1 MQPKAPHAECDKCPL
16 RNRPM
21 VPGHGATPDKATM
34 VIVGEAPGRNEAQY
48 AVPFIGQSGQLLR
61 GMLQMIEVDGGYA
74 KVPGLNAPMD
84 AEFSVDVGTVYY
96 TNCCLCQPPGNKI
109 PPVAAKKCSKRLAYE
124 LKPYWD
130 AGLPIG
136 ALGVTA
142 GEILVGHSDKSL
154 RGKWY
159 RDGRIVCTWHPA
171 YVIRVADK
179 MQNRFSELLLDL
191 KKLKRG
197 KPVELPYPTWE
208 IPRTPAELEE
218 VVDRVIA
225 LKSEGGYL
233 CPEGGARGVIC
244 YDLETDQLM
253 WWRHKILSAGFAYDY
268 EHAFVIPSELIYEP
282 CCRDALDKLFSS
294 GIRFVG
300 HNIKFDLRFVMA
312 QLGVTEMPYMED
324 TLVAHHVL
332 DENMMHG
339 LKPLLSDYLDVGDY
353 EGRLIHR
360 YLRTRGDF
368 YSKIPRDKLY
378 EYNVLDVCYT
388 LRLWDML
395 EADMIDNGLY
405 ERPYRYPMMASQP
418 MLVEMEL
425 EGMYVDTGQLQWL
438 SDEMEKGISSLQA
451 ELEADC
457 GRQFNANSWKQ
468 VSIIMYEYFK
478 MPKVRGRGFKVG
490 STCQQ
495 ARRQILQQIP
505 EDSKGAKWLVKFD
518 QLKSL
523 LKLKSSY
530 VDNVWQYL
538 DDDSR
543 VHPDGLIYG
552 TESGRLS
559 FRDPPI
565 QTIPRPGTGEVEGEV
580 WGQYIRGYYSAP
592 EGYKIV
598 EVDISQAEMRVAC
611 ALSEEPFLHDIYEH
625 GKDLHTMVAVEM
637 YGENFTKDQR
647 NACKKFNFAY
657 LYGGTE
663 HSFALEEGMNIQ
675 LAKDFVRRYKR
686 VMPVLTSWK
695 DSMLTELKSKG
706 YVETRTGR
714 RRRFP
719 VITNDNWDAARK
731 AAVNM
736 PVQGMA
742 SEVTLITA
750 IDTWK
755 YLKEMDY
762 WGEEGTL
769 ISLIHD
775 SVLLIVRDDYVSE
788 ISYEVQRMMR
798 EVGERWVP
806 EVPWK
811 VDIDVGQDWGH
822 LKDISQ
828 WPEFVRSVEKSTTNV
843 N

>member
-1 MQPKAPHAECDKCPL
+1 MKPKAPYAECDKCPL
-16 RNRPM
+16 RNRKM
-21 VPGHGATPDKATM
+21 VPGHGPGPDKATM
-34 VIVGEAPGRNEAQY
+34 VVVGEAPGRNEANY
-48 AVPFIGQSGQLLR
+48 GVPFIGQSGQLLR
-61 GMLQMIEVDGGYA
+61 AMLHLINVDAGEA
-74 KVPGLNAPMD
+74 TLPGLNADED
-84 AEFSVDVGTVYY
+84 AEFEVTVGEVYY
-96 TNCCLCQPPGNKI
+96 TNCCLCQPAGNKI
-109 PPVAAKKCSKRLAYE
+109 PPMAAKRCANRLAHE

-130 AGLPIG
+130 NDIPVG
-136 ALGVTA
+136 ALGVVP
-142 GEILVGHSDKSL
+142 GEILVGTSDRSL

-159 RDGRIVCTWHPA
+159 RDGRIVCSWHPA
-171 YVIRVADK
+171 YVLRVAGS

-197 KPVELPYPTWE
+197 KPLELPYPKWE

-218 VVDRVIA
+218 IVDRVIDMM
-225 LKSEGGYL
+225 LSEADFGSR
-233 CPEGGARGVIC
+233 PPTIC

-253 WWRHKILSAGFAYDY
+253 WWKHKILSAGFAYDY
-268 EHAFVIPSELIYEP
+268 EHAFIIPEELIYED
-282 CCRDALDKLFSS
+282 CTRKALNKLFGS
-294 GIRFVG
+294 GISFVG

-312 QLGVTEMPYMED
+312 QLGVTVMPHMED

-339 LKPLLSDYLDVGDY
+339 LKPLLSDFLDIGDY
-353 EGRLIHR
+353 EGKLIHR
-360 YLRTRGDF
+360 YLRTRGDH

-378 EYNVLDVCYT
+378 EYNALDVCYT
-388 LRLWDML
+388 LRLWDIL
-395 EADMIDNGLY
+395 ESELIADGLY
-405 ERPYRYPMMASQP
+405 DRPYRYPMMASQP
-418 MLVEMEL
+418 MLVDMEL
-425 EGMYVDTGQLQWL
+425 EGMWVDTDQLQWL
-438 SDEMEKGISSLQA
+438 SDEMEQGIARLKA
-451 ELEADC
+451 ELEDEC
-457 GRQFNANSWKQ
+457 GRKFNPNSWMQ
-468 VSIIMYEYFK
+468 VSSIMYDVFK
-478 MPKVRGRGFKVG
+478 MPKVRGRNFKVG

-495 ARRQILQQIP
+495 ARRMILQQIHH
-505 EDSKGAKWLVKFD
+505 DSPAAQWLMKFD

-538 DDDSR
+538 DDDSK

-565 QTIPRPGTGEVEGEV
+565 QTIPRPGTGEAAGET
-580 WGQYIRGYYSAP
+580 WGQYIRGYYAAP
-592 EGYKIV
+592 SGYKIV

-611 ALSEEPFLHDIYEH
+611 ALSGEPFLQRIYDNNE
-625 GKDLHTMVAVEM
+625 DLHTRVALEM
-637 YGENFTKDQR
+637 YGEDFTKDQR

-663 HSFALEEGMNIQ
+663 HSFAIEEGMN
-675 LAKDFVRRYKR
+675 LKVAKGFVREYRR
-686 VMPVLTSWK
+686 VMPVLTEWK
-695 DSMLTELKSKG
+695 DSMLQVLKKQG

-719 VITNDNWDAARK
+719 VITNDNWDNARK

-750 IDTWK
+750 IETWE
-755 YLKEMDY
+755 YLKEAGY

-769 ISLIHD
+769 IGLIHD
-775 SVLLIVRDDYVSE
+775 SVLLVVRDDYVTE
-788 ISYEVQRMMR
+788 IAYEVQRIMR
-798 EVGERWVP
+798 EVGERWVS

-811 VDIDVGQDWGH
+811 VDIDIGPDWGH
-822 LKDISQ
+822 LKDVSK
-828 WPEFVRSVEKSTTNV
+828 WPEFVRSVEKSTV
-843 N
+843 SVS